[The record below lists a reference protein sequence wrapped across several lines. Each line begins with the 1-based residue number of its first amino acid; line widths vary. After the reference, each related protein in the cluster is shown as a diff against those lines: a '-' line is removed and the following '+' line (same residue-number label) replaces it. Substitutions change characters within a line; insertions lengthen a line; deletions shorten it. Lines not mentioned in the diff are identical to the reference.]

1 MSDTLVLDSTG
12 CPIYTAPWED
22 AVRLYFL
29 DRADI
34 LEEDCDGKQLRSS
47 TFEMGMPR
55 VVQLKNWVARKLNL
69 QVPFSRRNLVIRD
82 SVMRAG
88 RATLIC
94 QYCADALTTESYSL
108 DHVIPRSQGGLSTWE
123 NLVAC
128 CKDCNSEKANRTP
141 EQAGMRLLKKPVA
154 PSIHDPKFT
163 FRLQIKNPRPEWGS
177 YLYWNV
183 ELEK

>member
-1 MSDTLVLDSTG
+1 
-12 CPIYTAPWED
+12 
-22 AVRLYFL
+22 
-29 DRADI
+29 
-34 LEEDCDGKQLRSS
+34 
-47 TFEMGMPR
+47 
-55 VVQLKNWVARKLNL
+55 
-69 QVPFSRRNLVIRD
+69 
-82 SVMRAG
+82 
-88 RATLIC
+88 
-94 QYCADALTTESYSL
+94 
-108 DHVIPRSQGGLSTWE
+108 
-123 NLVAC
+123 VAC